1 MAFKSKV
8 SASLGLS
15 GSPTTITDTVA
26 ASTSHTLIGL
36 AFANVGTANV
46 TVSAKLNKNGG
57 ASAFLIKDAVVP
69 LGGTLALVGGDQK
82 VVLEAGDTV
91 TAYSSASSS
100 IDATLSY
107 LV

>member
-8 SASLGLS
+8 AAAVGLV
-15 GSPTTITDTVA
+15 GSPTTVTDTVA
-26 ASTSHTLIGL
+26 SGASHTIIGL

-46 TVSAKLNKNGG
+46 LVSAKLNKSGG
-57 ASAFLIKDAVVP
+57 ASAFLVKDAIVP
-69 LGGTLALVGGDQK
+69 LGGALALVGGDQK

-91 TAYSSASSS
+91 TAYSSAADS

>member
-8 SASLGLS
+8 TASVGLS
-15 GSPTTITDTVA
+15 GSPSTVTDTVA
-26 ASTSHTLIGL
+26 SGAAHTIIGL
-36 AFANVGTANV
+36 AFANVGSANV

-57 ASAFLIKDAVVP
+57 SSAFLIKDAIVP
-69 LGGTLALVGGDQK
+69 LGGALALVGGDQK
-82 VVLEAGDTV
+82 VVLEEGDTV
-91 TAYSSASSS
+91 TAYASAASS